1 MLILI
6 NNKQKEYIMASLEDN
21 LSFSNS
27 YPEGR
32 IEEFKKLLFDLE
44 YNDNKYSLDLEEKAL
59 AVESLQD
66 FQCSRFCASDY
77 EYNDIDNILSYLNQ
91 N

>member
-1 MLILI
+1 MLTLI

-21 LSFSNS
+21 LSFINS

-32 IEEFKKLLFDLE
+32 IEEFQKLLFELE
-44 YNDNKYSLDLEEKAL
+44 YNDNKCSLDFEEKAL

-66 FQCSRFCASDY
+66 FQCGRFCEFDY